1 MICYICLEK
10 RGDYIKKYINWKLIN
25 NNEVIINNENI
36 ECEFDNNIIKYIED
50 KETINLIDLDKE
62 IYIRENNE
70 FIFEIDFK
78 NRLLNYIL
86 KENDLSINNASI
98 EASFIKDNPIIL
110 KYNLGDEE
118 KEIVIH
124 IL

>member
-1 MICYICLEK
+1 MICYSFLEK